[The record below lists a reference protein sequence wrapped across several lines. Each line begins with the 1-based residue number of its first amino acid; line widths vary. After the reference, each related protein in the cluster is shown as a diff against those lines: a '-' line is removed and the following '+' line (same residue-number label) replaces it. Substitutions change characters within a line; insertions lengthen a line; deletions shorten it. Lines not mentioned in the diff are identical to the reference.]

1 MEARSVNTTPGW
13 GQHQTPSQLEA
24 LLQPLHRPTSHL
36 RRAVVAASYPLRGI
50 WYFLRHRELHPL
62 LYGRLFP
69 LTLIS
74 FLIYF
79 LLFAFTFLPQVA
91 FLAIWQGWSA
101 WINAVFLVLGEG
113 FVIIQV
119 RSCITA
125 PFSSFVQV
133 YYSIFILTPHS
144 RLFLKA
150 SS

>member
-1 MEARSVNTTPGW
+1 MEARSVDTTPGW

-36 RRAVVAASYPLRGI
+36 KRAAVAASYPVRGI
-50 WYFLRHRELHPL
+50 WYFIRHRELHPL

-119 RSCITA
+119 RPFATA
-125 PFSSFVQV
+125 QDSSFNII
-133 YYSIFILTPHS
+133 SIWIFMLTVLVLGS
-144 RLFLKA
+144 F
-150 SS
+150 